1 MNNRSRRRVSAPRRC
16 ALAWRVEATPSYA
29 AAYEHNL
36 SLCSNPR
43 LLAVRPARR
52 GTLCEAATR
61 ALAKLTVVSVFR
73 YASMWRSTKMA
84 RSGAFDLA
92 RTRNASM
99 HVPSRSFRRYSVR
112 LACLSSE
119 QFLRTL
125 AVPSNKIPGWV
136 PGIVISMAASPRD

>member
-61 ALAKLTVVSVFR
+61 ALGQTDRRLGLQIRFDVAFDQDG
-73 YASMWRSTKMA
+73 AIWGIRSRQDAQCVDA
-84 RSGAFDLA
+84 RSEPILQALLGEA
-92 RTRNASM
+92 RL
-99 HVPSRSFRRYSVR
+99 P
-112 LACLSSE
+112 
-119 QFLRTL
+119 FLRT
-125 AVPSNKIPGWV
+125 
-136 PGIVISMAASPRD
+136 ISQDACSTIK